1 MYRDVV
7 QWTKIR
13 NRIQVDGISRR
24 QVARETGISPRTISK
39 ILAHTHPQRLAP
51 KMRNFR
57 KLGPHTASLQRM
69 LKENATLP
77 PRAKLSVRAICKRIR
92 DDGGF
97 SGGYSTVAD
106 YARKMSHDD
115 DCIWENIYDVLMTL
129 DKKHAIDFLSLL
141 SCGKAA
147 VISPTRTKQFLNE
160 AARNIKVTAMPYKRV
175 QAHHTLFEWV
185 RSLLQ
190 QEYDAET
197 LHRDLGD
204 VPEMG
209 ILLHHL
215 YNGSLSNRNRSAV
228 VLADQR
234 GLSQRMICRFLA
246 IDPRSCRKY
255 LRTFEHGGAAALFAR
270 GTKSNRKFD
279 DEALKKAV
287 FGLLHEPPSN
297 YDINRTTWIM
307 PDLRRVLREKGQP
320 ACPNVIRTITKAAGY
335 RWRKARIVLTSND
348 PAFSEK
354 LDRIRSILSNLGSD
368 EVFFSIDEFGPFAVK
383 TKPGRM
389 LTAPGEQRVVPQW
402 QKSKG
407 CLIMTAALELSGNQ
421 VTHFYSKKK
430 NTAEMIRLMEMLID
444 QYRDRR
450 KIYLS
455 WDAASWHVSKQ
466 LYKSID
472 LHNAAAVGPIIETAP
487 LPSGA
492 QFLNVIESIFSGMAR
507 AIIHNSDY
515 KTMEEAKTAINRYFK
530 ERNSHF
536 KQYPQ
541 RAGKKIWRKEREP
554 AEFSEAN
561 NCKDP
566 HYR

>member
-13 NRIQVDGISRR
+13 NRIQVDGMSRR
-24 QVARETGISPRTISK
+24 QVVRETGLSLRTISK
-39 ILAHTHPQRLAP
+39 IMAHTHPQRLAP
-51 KMRNFR
+51 KRRNFR
-57 KLGPHTASLQRM
+57 KLGPHVASIQRM

-77 PRAKLSVRAICKRIR
+77 PRAKLSVRVIYQRIR
-92 DDGGF
+92 DDEGF
-97 SGGYSTVAD
+97 SGGYNAVAD
-106 YARKMSHDD
+106 YARKMLHDD

-141 SCGKAA
+141 SRGKAA
-147 VISPTRTKQFLNE
+147 VISPTRTKQFLYE

-175 QAHHTLFEWV
+175 QAHHTLFQWM

-197 LHRDLGD
+197 LYRDLGD

-234 GLSQRMICRFLA
+234 GLSQRMICRVLA

-270 GTKSNRKFD
+270 GTKSNRKYD

-320 ACPNVIRTITKAAGY
+320 ACPDVIRTITKAAGF

-348 PAFSEK
+348 PVFSEK

-368 EVFFSIDEFGPFAVK
+368 EVFFSIDEFGPFAVN

-421 VTHFYSKKK
+421 VT
-430 NTAEMIRLMEMLID
+430 IL
-444 QYRDRR
+444 
-450 KIYLS
+450 
-455 WDAASWHVSKQ
+455 
-466 LYKSID
+466 
-472 LHNAAAVGPIIETAP
+472 
-487 LPSGA
+487 
-492 QFLNVIESIFSGMAR
+492 
-507 AIIHNSDY
+507 
-515 KTMEEAKTAINRYFK
+515 
-530 ERNSHF
+530 RN
-536 KQYPQ
+536 
-541 RAGKKIWRKEREP
+541 
-554 AEFSEAN
+554 
-561 NCKDP
+561 
-566 HYR
+566 